1 MSNTPKSAMARL
13 RIKRLPTIFKFL
25 FFDVTTHTRTFPTVP
40 IRETIICST
49 SMMILAVS
57 YCRGKCVIREEFVEF
72 PRIGVAELVPFNS
85 IATLDSHF
93 SCQSFNASPDIYVST
108 NAVLFASFLSELI

>member
-1 MSNTPKSAMARL
+1 MSKTPKSAMARL

-25 FFDVTTHTRTFPTVP
+25 FRDVTTHTRTFPTVP
-40 IRETIICST
+40 IRKTMICST

-57 YCRGKCVIREEFVEF
+57 YCRRGKSVFREEFVEF

-85 IATLDSHF
+85 MAALDLNF
-93 SCQSFNASPDIYVST
+93 KA
-108 NAVLFASFLSELI
+108 ELQCSSGYLCFD